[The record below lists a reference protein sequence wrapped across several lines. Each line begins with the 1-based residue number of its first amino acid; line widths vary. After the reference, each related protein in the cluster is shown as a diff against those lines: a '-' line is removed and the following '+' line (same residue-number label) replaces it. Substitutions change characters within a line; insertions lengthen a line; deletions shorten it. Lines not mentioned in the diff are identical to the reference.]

1 MIYNIVMDIS
11 SKIEALLFYKAEPVT
26 TKKLSEILKTDSQS
40 IEQGL
45 IELQKKLEHRGL
57 SLVRTKDEVL
67 LGTNKELSS
76 LIEEV
81 TKEEISRD
89 IGKAGLETLS
99 IILYQGPISR
109 ADIDYIRGVNSQ
121 FILRNLLIRGLIE
134 RTDNKVDA
142 RIFLYKPSLTLLT
155 YLGISKIEDLP
166 EYDAIRK
173 DIKSY
178 KNDAIKDQQEK

>member
-1 MIYNIVMDIS
+1 MFNNY
-11 SKIEALLFYKAEPVT
+11 
-26 TKKLSEILKTDSQS
+26 
-40 IEQGL
+40 
-45 IELQKKLEHRGL
+45 
-57 SLVRTKDEVL
+57 
-67 LGTNKELSS
+67 
-76 LIEEV
+76 
-81 TKEEISRD
+81 
-89 IGKAGLETLS
+89 
-99 IILYQGPISR
+99 
-109 ADIDYIRGVNSQ
+109 DYIRGVNSQ